1 MGTQTGALM
10 KRPLKKQSSSPEAP
24 TLTPRQFEVLQLITQ
39 GHTSREIGHL
49 LKISLQTVEVH
60 RYNLMQRLNVRNVA
74 QLIRQAMVYRYVPNF
89 CPSKDED

>member
-1 MGTQTGALM
+1 M
-10 KRPLKKQSSSPEAP
+10 KRPPQKPSASPEGP
-24 TLTPRQFEVLQLITQ
+24 TLTPRQYEVLQLITQ
-39 GHTSREIGHL
+39 GHTSREIAHL

-89 CPSKDED
+89 YPSEEDDARR